1 MAIVTSHAKRR
12 TRKRLGIPKK
22 SATANANRA
31 FELGFRMTDTKSAL
45 WRYLD
50 GVKRQCTDDAEYDI
64 VVYHRAVY
72 IFSNEILVTVFQLPR
87 KYHNVADTIE
97 RRINAKNRGYQETN
111 KEENEN
117 D

>member
-1 MAIVTSHAKRR
+1 MAVVTSHAKRR

-22 SATANANRA
+22 GAEANANRA
-31 FELGFRMTDTKSAL
+31 YELGFRMADTKSAL

-50 GVKRQCTDDAEYDI
+50 GVKRQGTEEADCEI

-87 KYHNVADTIE
+87 KYHNVADTLE
-97 RRINAKNRGYQETN
+97 KRMNREKGEA
-111 KEENEN
+111 E
-117 D
+117 